1 MNLPRAVSAAVA
13 AVGLVVA
20 LAGCGSAR
28 GDAGDGRLDVVAAF
42 YPVQYAV
49 EQVGGSRVRV
59 TGLTRPGAEPH
70 DVELT
75 PRQVGRV
82 ALADLVLFQRGFQPA
97 VDAAVDREGGHHS
110 LDVAPAARLDV
121 PADAGHED
129 EPSDDHDAAGVDP
142 HFWLDPLR
150 YADVGDLI
158 ARSLAVR
165 DPAGAAAYEDNAR
178 RFRAALVAL
187 DREYAAGLARCHST
201 ELVTSHA
208 AFGYLAQRYGLHQE
222 GITGLDPEAEPDPAS
237 LARVAAH
244 VRESAASTVYAEVL
258 VSHDVARTLARETG
272 ARMAV
277 LDPIEG
283 ITDES
288 EGEDYFA
295 VMRANLATLRSGQ
308 ECS

>member
-13 AVGLVVA
+13 AVGLVAA

-142 HFWLDPLR
+142 HFWLDPPTS
-150 YADVGDLI
+150 AT
-158 ARSLAVR
+158 SS
-165 DPAGAAAYEDNAR
+165 PAPSPPGTRPAPRHTRTTRAASAPRWWRWTGSMPPGWLGAAAP
-178 RFRAALVAL
+178 
-187 DREYAAGLARCHST
+187 S
-201 ELVTSHA
+201 S
-208 AFGYLAQRYGLHQE
+208 
-222 GITGLDPEAEPDPAS
+222 
-237 LARVAAH
+237 
-244 VRESAASTVYAEVL
+244 
-258 VSHDVARTLARETG
+258 
-272 ARMAV
+272 
-277 LDPIEG
+277 
-283 ITDES
+283 
-288 EGEDYFA
+288 
-295 VMRANLATLRSGQ
+295 
-308 ECS
+308 